1 MEGIKEFKV
10 GTKYQLFD
18 QTGSA
23 KFTGIVVKRT
33 PKTVTLELSDQGK
46 IWCFRNATFNLD
58 EVPAITL
65 RVNAKDTREHGE
77 EVLRGKAGDW
87 ERRVYSMA
95 ETDEL

>member
-1 MEGIKEFKV
+1 MAGIKEFKV

-23 KFTGIVVKRT
+23 RFTGIVVKRT

-46 IWCFRNATFNLD
+46 IWCFWDGIYHLD

-65 RVNAKDTREHGE
+65 RVNAKDSKEHGE
-77 EVLRGKAGDW
+77 EVLRGKVGDK